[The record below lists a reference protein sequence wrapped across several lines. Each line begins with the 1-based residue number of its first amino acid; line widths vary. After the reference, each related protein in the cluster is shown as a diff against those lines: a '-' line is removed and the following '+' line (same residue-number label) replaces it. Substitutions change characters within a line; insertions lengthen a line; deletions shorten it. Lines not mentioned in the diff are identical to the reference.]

1 MLEIQGRYTFAKVFA
16 TITEENLINQIQAV
30 VDHPI
35 FEGCQIRIM
44 PDCRHN

>member
-30 VDHPI
+30 VDLPI